1 MDSLPVPKKKPGR
14 NAGPRYA
21 AARYAAAIFLGAFLL
36 FQVQPLLAKAILPW
50 FGGAPAVW
58 TTCLLF
64 FQTLLLG
71 GYLYAHLLTTRLRP
85 RSQAA
90 VHCALLLAS
99 LAFLNILPSDYW
111 RPDGPG
117 QPSGRILLLLAANIG
132 VPYLLLSATGPLMQA
147 WFRTAAP
154 GASPY
159 RLYSLS
165 NAGSLLALLS
175 YPFVFEPLLRLK
187 TQALLWGGL
196 YAAFAAACA
205 WSALPFLRARAAAA
219 APAPEQGGGRKPAAG
234 ELALWLALA
243 ACGSAVLMAVTNQ
256 LTQNVASAPFLW
268 VLPLALY
275 LLSFILC
282 FEGDRWYRRGTWTVF
297 LLAACAGTGYL
308 LREGVE
314 APLGLQVLM
323 HSLALFIACMVC
335 HGELAARRPAPR
347 YLTTFYLL
355 VSAGGALGGLLVA
368 VAAPLLL
375 NGPWEYHLAWAAVAF
390 LGVALLASGQRSL
403 LRTLPGV
410 AAWGVLL
417 ILCAGFWLAL
427 YSNYNNENLSTVAME
442 RNFYGTINVYESESG
457 GSPTLTMMHGQIEHG
472 FQFAEGD
479 SRRRQPVSY
488 YAPTTGVG
496 IAVQILRRRAEAEKR
511 PLRLGLVGLGAGIMA
526 AWGKPGDRFVF
537 YEINPLVLRLAREHF
552 SYLDDSEA
560 AVDTVLGDARVSL
573 QREAGAGARPLDLLV
588 LDAFSSDSIPM
599 HLLTAEAFDTYFK
612 RLRPGGVLAVHIS
625 NRFVDLQPLMI
636 GLARQGGK
644 RAVLMGNE
652 GDEATG
658 AASSEWVLL
667 TADESFMREPLVWK
681 GVADWNVGREPLV
694 FTDQYSNL
702 FRLLKYEWPEWWPKK
717 KPA

>member
-1 MDSLPVPKKKPGR
+1 MDSLTGPKERRERP
-14 NAGPRYA
+14 APSRYP

-50 FGGAPAVW
+50 FGGVPAVW

-64 FQTLLLG
+64 FQSLLLG
-71 GYLYAHLLTTRLRP
+71 GYLYAHLLTTRLRL
-85 RSQAA
+85 RAQAA

-117 QPSGRILLLLAANIG
+117 QPAWRILLLLAANIG
-132 VPYLLLSATGPLMQA
+132 VPYLLLSATSPLMQA

-154 GASPY
+154 GSSPY
-159 RLYSLS
+159 RLYALS

-175 YPFVFEPLLRLK
+175 YPFVFEPLLKLK
-187 TQALLWGGL
+187 TQAFLWGGL

-205 WSALPFLRARAAAA
+205 WCALPFLGSRAAAA
-219 APAPEQGGGRKPAAG
+219 APAPERGGGRKPAAG

-243 ACGSAVLMAVTNQ
+243 ACGSALLMAVTNQ

-282 FEGDRWYRRGTWTVF
+282 FEGDRWYSRGTWTLF
-297 LLAACAGTGYL
+297 LAAAFAGTCYL

-314 APLGLQVLM
+314 APLSLQVLM
-323 HSLALFIACMVC
+323 HSLVLFIACMVC

-347 YLTTFYLL
+347 YLTSFYLL

-375 NGPWEYHLAWAAVAF
+375 DGPWEYHLAWAGAASLTVY
-390 LGVALLASGQRSL
+390 LLAAGKDSQLRSL
-403 LRTLPGV
+403 PGA
-410 AAWGVLL
+410 AAWGLLLVLYGGL
-417 ILCAGFWLAL
+417 LTVL
-427 YSNYNNENLSTVAME
+427 YRHYQDENLARVAMV
-442 RNFYGTINVYESESG
+442 RNFYGTLNVYESECG
-457 GSPTLTMMHGQIEHG
+457 GAPTRTLMHGQIEHG

-488 YAPTTGVG
+488 YAPATGVG
-496 IAVQILRRRAEAEKR
+496 IAVQILRRRAEGEKR

-588 LDAFSSDSIPM
+588 LDAFSGDSIPL

-625 NRFVDLQPLMI
+625 NRFVDLQPLLR
-636 GLARQGGK
+636 GLAMRTGK
-644 RAVLMGNE
+644 RAVLMENSE
-652 GDEATG
+652 DESTG
-658 AASSEWVLL
+658 AAVSEWVLL
-667 TADESFMREPLVWK
+667 TAEKDFLLEPLVST
-681 GVADWNVGREPLV
+681 GAADWAAGREPLV

-702 FRLLKYEWPEWWPKK
+702 FRLLKYELAGWLPWK

>member
-1 MDSLPVPKKKPGR
+1 MNYIPGPKECPGE
-14 NAGPRYA
+14 PSQTYFL
-21 AARYAAAIFLGAFLL
+21 AARYAAATFLGAFLL

-71 GYLYAHLLTTRLRP
+71 GYLYAHLLTTRLAP

-99 LAFLNILPSDYW
+99 LAFLNIMPSDYW

-117 QPSGRILLLLAANIG
+117 RPAWRILLLLAANIG
-132 VPYLLLSATGPLMQA
+132 VPYLLLSATSPLIQA

-154 GASPY
+154 GVSPY
-159 RLYSLS
+159 RLYALS

-175 YPFVFEPLLRLK
+175 YPFVFEPLLKLK

-205 WSALPFLRARAAAA
+205 WCALPFLRSRKAA
-219 APAPEQGGGRKPAAG
+219 APAQEQGGARPSAG
-234 ELALWLALA
+234 EMALWLALA
-243 ACGSAVLMAVTNQ
+243 AGGSAILMASTNQ

-282 FEGDRWYRRGTWTVF
+282 FEGDRWYRRGIWTVF
-297 LLAACAGTGYL
+297 LMAACAGTGYL

-314 APLGLQVLM
+314 APLGLQVLI

-335 HGELAARRPAPR
+335 HGELAARRPASR
-347 YLTTFYLL
+347 HLTSFYLL

-375 NGPWEYHLAWAAVAF
+375 DGPWEYHLVWAGAAF
-390 LGVALLASGQRSL
+390 LAVFLPAAGQRPL

-417 ILCAGFWLAL
+417 ILCAGFSYAL
-427 YSNYNNENLSTVAME
+427 YGHYKNENLSRVAMV
-442 RNFYGTINVYESESG
+442 RNFYGTLNVYESECG
-457 GSPTLTMMHGQIEHG
+457 GAPTRTLMHGQVEHG

-488 YAPTTGVG
+488 YAAATGVG
-496 IAVQILRRRAEAEKR
+496 IAVRTLRRRAAAEKR

-526 AWGKPGDRFVF
+526 AWGLPGDMFVF

-552 SYLDDSEA
+552 SYLDDSAA
-560 AVDTVLGDARVSL
+560 AVDTVPGDARLSL
-573 QREAGAGARPLDLLV
+573 QREAAAGARPLDLLV
-588 LDAFSSDSIPM
+588 LDAFSSDSIPL
-599 HLLTAEAFDTYFK
+599 HLLTAEAFETYFK
-612 RLRPGGVLAVHIS
+612 RLRPGGVLAVHIT
-625 NRFVDLQPLMI
+625 NRFVDLQPLVR
-636 GLARQGGK
+636 GLAERAGK
-644 RAVLMGNE
+644 RAVWVENYE
-652 GDEATG
+652 DKKTG
-658 AASSEWVLL
+658 AAGSEWALV
-667 TADESFMREPLVWK
+667 TADENFLKEPLVAKNAGAW
-681 GVADWNVGREPLV
+681 AAGREPLV

-702 FRLLKYEWPEWWPKK
+702 FRLLKY
-717 KPA
+717 